1 MPVSSHESPDQGGRK
16 KGGLGKGLAAL
27 FPGID
32 LRGEGIQ
39 EIPIERISP
48 GPFQPRSEST
58 GEDFQQLV
66 ASVKEHGIL
75 QPILVR
81 PRGEGYEV
89 VAGERRWRA
98 AAAAGLPT
106 IPAVVRSLGDREA
119 LELALVENLQRLDLS
134 PLERARAYDRLVK
147 EFQMTQEEIARRIGV
162 SRSTVA
168 NTLRLLQLP
177 REVQSSLEAG
187 ELTEGHARAILT
199 LEDKTQ
205 MLEAWEEAKKR
216 GLSVRETEALVR
228 RLASVSRETKSK
240 IQTRRDP
247 QLILIEE
254 ELRAYLGTQVKIIQR
269 RKKGALL
276 IEFYSLAD
284 LDRIISRILGKEGE

>member
-32 LRGEGIQ
+32 LGGEGVQ
-39 EIPIERISP
+39 EIPVERISP
-48 GPFQPRSEST
+48 SPFQPRSERT

-66 ASVKEHGIL
+66 ASVREHGIL

-81 PRGEGYEV
+81 PRGDGYEV

-98 AAAAGLPT
+98 AMAAGLPA

-119 LELALVENLQRLDLS
+119 MELALVENLQRVDLS

-147 EFQMTQEEIARRIGV
+147 EFQMTQEEIARRIGL
-162 SRSTVA
+162 SRSAVA

-177 REVQSSLEAG
+177 KEVQSSLEAG
-187 ELTEGHARAILT
+187 EITEGHARALLT
-199 LEDKTQ
+199 LGDRAQ
-205 MLEAWEEAKKR
+205 ILEAWREAKKR

-228 RLASVSRETKSK
+228 RLARVSRETKAK

-247 QLILIEE
+247 QLILLEE
-254 ELRAYLGTQVKIIQR
+254 ELRTYLGTQVKILQG
-269 RKKGALL
+269 RKKGAIL